1 MCCIVFLSCIKLRMK
16 NNLVLNS
23 NNVFQFPE
31 KPDEQGPQDE
41 PWTWAATER
50 ERGHHEQDDGT
61 QGSTRKSVNV

>member
-1 MCCIVFLSCIKLRMK
+1 
-16 NNLVLNS
+16 LVLNS

-31 KPDEQGPQDE
+31 KPDEQGPPDE